1 MAAKNKLLQE
11 LGLRGLSIAPSQ
23 VRGAIRIVPLLRKN
37 VRYDLRLERRAYNE
51 DLTIVSLEGQMLEEG
66 MKYISYVPHG
76 LVLSW
81 SNDGSAIA
89 AMGAQMKEGQMKSDA
104 QSSRNEGKKF
114 ASARVLHRM
123 AKREDKNRL
132 RFLPLHLAMEGFLAS
147 FFSGP
152 SIAWS
157 EYSQEALSHGLGSR
171 WEMSF
176 GGRAISGFEDA
187 LRVFEIHE
195 KQVGVLVFVAE
206 ALASAFVLPTPEDY
220 RALHQ
225 SLLEDFYGELI
236 FQYALMYDTN
246 YPMDVS
252 VDEELINNVA
262 DLREAVEKMR
272 MHWAEFQGFMA
283 ANLLQRPLQNKRVY
297 TAGRFL
303 LQRFMTD
310 LDPKQENH
318 IGEAIARDSG
328 EIEYLKTYRLSAAQT
343 KRVYLLSKLSE
354 SDWNLE
360 ATASKLFTSKD
371 ELVIRLERA
380 GFGYL
385 LKQNLLEIAQ
395 KNRKKRRR
403 N

>member
-1 MAAKNKLLQE
+1 MAAKNKLLQN
-11 LGLRGLSIAPSQ
+11 LALRGLSIAPSQ
-23 VRGAIRIVPLLRKN
+23 VRGAIRIVPLLRRN

-51 DLTIVSLEGQMLEEG
+51 NLTIVSLEGQLLEEG

-89 AMGAQMKEGQMKSDA
+89 AMGAQMKDGQTKSDGK
-104 QSSRNEGKKF
+104 SVGNEF

-123 AKREDKNRL
+123 AKREDSNRL
-132 RFLPLHLAMEGFLAS
+132 RFLPLHLAMEGFLSS

-157 EYSQEALSHGLGSR
+157 EYSREALSQGLGSR

-195 KQVGVLVFVAE
+195 QQVGVLVFVAE

-236 FQYALMYDTN
+236 YQYALMYDTN

-252 VDEELINNVA
+252 IDDGLINSLA
-262 DLREAVEKMR
+262 DLRQAVEKMLT
-272 MHWAEFQGFMA
+272 HWAEFQGFMA
-283 ANLLQRPLQNKRVY
+283 ANLLQRELQNKRVY
-297 TAGRFL
+297 TAGPFL
-303 LQRFMTD
+303 LQRFITD

-343 KRVYLLSKLSE
+343 KRIYLLSKLAE

-360 ATASKLFTSKD
+360 VTASKLFTTKD
-371 ELVIRLERA
+371 ELVLRLERA

-385 LKQNLLEIAQ
+385 LQQNLLELAQ
-395 KNRKKRRR
+395 KNRKKGR
-403 N
+403 

>member
-11 LGLRGLSIAPSQ
+11 LALRGLSIAPSQ
-23 VRGAIRIVPLLRKN
+23 VRGAIRIVPLLRRN

-51 DLTIVSLEGQMLEEG
+51 NLTIVSLEGQMLEEG

-89 AMGAQMKEGQMKSDA
+89 AMGAQIKSNA
-104 QSSRNEGKKF
+104 QSSSKSSSNEGKKF

-123 AKREDKNRL
+123 AKREDSNRL

-157 EYSQEALSHGLGSR
+157 EYSREALSQGLGLR

-195 KQVGVLVFVAE
+195 KQVGVLIFVAE

-252 VDEELINNVA
+252 IDEGLVNSLA
-262 DLREAVEKMR
+262 DLRQAIEKMR
-272 MHWAEFQGFMA
+272 SHWAEFQGFMA
-283 ANLLQRPLQNKRVY
+283 ANLLQRQLQSQRVY
-297 TAGRFL
+297 TAGPFV
-303 LQRFMTD
+303 LQRFITD

-343 KRVYLLSKLSE
+343 KRIYLLSQLAA

-360 ATASKLFTSKD
+360 ATASKLLTTKD
-371 ELVIRLERA
+371 ELVLRLERV

-395 KNRKKRRR
+395 KNRKKGRR